1 MNILLVLIPVSLI
14 FLLIAI
20 GIFVWALRSNQFE
33 NLESAALDILAS
45 ENEARVET
53 KTDDDTNN
61 AG

>member
-1 MNILLVLIPVSLI
+1 MNILLVLIPVSLV

-20 GIFVWALRSNQFE
+20 GIFIWALRNKQFE

-45 ENEARVET
+45 ETEAGDAT
-53 KTDDDTNN
+53 KNDSNKND

>member
-14 FLLIAI
+14 FLLVAI

-45 ENEARVET
+45 ENEAGP
-53 KTDDDTNN
+53 KIKSGDSKND

>member
-1 MNILLVLIPVSLI
+1 MNILLVLIPVSLV

-20 GIFVWALRSNQFE
+20 GIFIWALRNKQFE

-45 ENEARVET
+45 ETEAGGET
-53 KTDDDTNN
+53 KSDGNKND

>member
-53 KTDDDTNN
+53 ETDKDKID